1 MHYNAATSFLYPV
14 FWILWELLYAPIRMV
29 LALASFIA
37 FIILSIYDMLQEIWQ
52 FVSSIFQV
60 ASATEATVTMSEIS
74 MWRALWNDLFSQV
87 VRKYLIAYD
96 HV

>member
-1 MHYNAATSFLYPV
+1 
-14 FWILWELLYAPIRMV
+14 MV

-37 FIILSIYDMLQEIWQ
+37 FICLSIYDMLQEIWQ

-96 HV
+96 NV

>member
-1 MHYNAATSFLYPV
+1 
-14 FWILWELLYAPIRMV
+14 MV

-96 HV
+96 NV

>member
-1 MHYNAATSFLYPV
+1 
-14 FWILWELLYAPIRMV
+14 MV